1 MRYNLKLRHLLIV
14 FPPLAWIATLFYPKL
29 SSNYY
34 FITPIIF
41 IWGYLIFY
49 NFPFFVKFIHT
60 RPTYFEDLH
69 DNTLAEERRKI
80 RYQNIFTI
88 TLQFGAAF
96 AMAVLVDYWMYQV
109 KPNTSWSEVFG
120 ITGGIIGTFSTGL
133 AIYGRIVLM
142 ILKKKKDKVDI
153 ERIRNTQK
161 NYFRRQRYL
170 NGVEM
175 VTINPINSIS
185 RRSLSAQNIT
195 LLDND
200 YSVHQC
206 GCGDEKV

>member
-1 MRYNLKLRHLLIV
+1 MKLKWRHILII
-14 FPPLAWIATLFYPKL
+14 FPPLAWIATIFYPKL

-41 IWGYLIFY
+41 LWSYLIFY
-49 NFPFFVKFIHT
+49 NFPSFVKMLHT

-69 DNTLAEERRKI
+69 DNTLAEERRKL

-88 TLQFGAAF
+88 TLQLGAAI
-96 AMAVLVDYWMYQV
+96 ATAVLVDYWMYQV
-109 KPNTSWSEVFG
+109 KPDTSWSEVFG
-120 ITGGIIGTFSTGL
+120 ITGGILGTFSTGL
-133 AIYGRIVLM
+133 ALYGNFVLNV
-142 ILKKKKDKVDI
+142 LKRKKDKV
-153 ERIRNTQK
+153 ETARVENTKK

-175 VTINPINSIS
+175 VTINPISKRSI
-185 RRSLSAQNIT
+185 SAQNIAS
-195 LLDND
+195 LDNG

-206 GCGDEKV
+206 GCTDDHV

>member
-1 MRYNLKLRHLLIV
+1 MKLKWRHTLII
-14 FPPLAWIATLFYPKL
+14 FPPLAWIATIFYPKL

-41 IWGYLIFY
+41 LWSYLIFY
-49 NFPFFVKFIHT
+49 NFPFFVKMLHT

-69 DNTLAEERRKI
+69 DNTLAEERRKL

-88 TLQFGAAF
+88 TLQLGAAI
-96 AMAVLVDYWMYQV
+96 AIAVLVDYWMYQV
-109 KPNTSWSEVFG
+109 KPDTSWSEVFG
-120 ITGGIIGTFSTGL
+120 ITGGILGTFSTGL
-133 AIYGRIVLM
+133 ALYGNFVLN
-142 ILKKKKDKVDI
+142 ILKRKKDKVET
-153 ERIRNTQK
+153 ERVENTKK

-175 VTINPINSIS
+175 VTINPISKRSI
-185 RRSLSAQNIT
+185 SAQNIAS
-195 LLDND
+195 LDNG

-206 GCGDEKV
+206 GCADDHV